1 MKKLL
6 CCLFALLALVSP
18 VFAETASETVHLAF
32 EDGFSLS
39 LPADWVSYAVDPS
52 LADIGCI
59 YCLGSADGTRLMY
72 IQRWKSD
79 LDTLD
84 ALAASLEERTEIELR
99 STNTSEAGEPFLMY
113 CFTDVD
119 ASGGMLLLEGSIL
132 NLFFTPQSD
141 DALMLTAAAVLSS
154 LDIH

>member
-1 MKKLL
+1 MKKLF
-6 CCLFALLALVSP
+6 CCLLALLALISP
-18 VFAETASETVHLAF
+18 VLAEPTSETVCLAF

-39 LPADWVSYAVDPS
+39 LPADWVSYAVDPA

-79 LDTLD
+79 LDSLEE
-84 ALAASLEERTEIELR
+84 LAASLEDRNEIELR
-99 STNTSEAGEPFLMY
+99 STNTSESGESFLMY
-113 CFTDVD
+113 SFTDAD
-119 ASGGMLLLEGSIL
+119 ASGGMLLLEDSIL

-141 DALMLTAAAVLSS
+141 DSLMLTAAAVLSS
-154 LDIH
+154 IAIH